1 MTGSFYFMSIFKT
14 TTEAGSSNEP
24 LKNKPIMNDTLII
37 ETIEP
42 SPRTKERM
50 RKVKSEEDFMKV
62 QVPWIL

>member
-1 MTGSFYFMSIFKT
+1 MGLSYFFTILKQSEKAPQPKKVILPT
-14 TTEAGSSNEP
+14 IQP
-24 LKNKPIMNDTLII
+24 LP
-37 ETIEP
+37 EP